1 MSLKYKIVVKLATRW
16 LRGKVSSFEKGSGS
30 MRWDKLLQGA
40 AFSGLLTAAL
50 SAAPF
55 FTDGKIT
62 GAEAMMLAGAFF
74 GGVALY
80 IKQHPPVESPPSI
93 IEPPK

>member
-1 MSLKYKIVVKLATRW
+1 MSLKNKIALKLAIHW
-16 LRGKVSSFEKGSGS
+16 LKGKVKAEGGN

-62 GAEAMMLAGAFF
+62 GAEAVMLVGAFF

-80 IKQHPPVESPPSI
+80 IKQHPPVEGPPSI

>member
-1 MSLKYKIVVKLATRW
+1 
-16 LRGKVSSFEKGSGS
+16 

-62 GAEAMMLAGAFF
+62 GAEAVMLVGAFF

-80 IKQHPPVESPPSI
+80 IKQHPPVEGPPSI